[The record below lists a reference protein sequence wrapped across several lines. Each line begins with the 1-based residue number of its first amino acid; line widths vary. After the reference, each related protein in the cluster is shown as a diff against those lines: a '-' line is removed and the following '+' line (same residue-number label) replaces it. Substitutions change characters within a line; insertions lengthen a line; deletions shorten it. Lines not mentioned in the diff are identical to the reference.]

1 MDATLVVDEMCPAC
15 VTVPDVRPLA
25 TVRSRSEEAGVLH
38 LHDVTLPARWPR
50 RVPSSLAKPGL
61 CSVTARCAG
70 LLNDAPLKAS
80 FSWRSVALRQAII
93 HAGEEAFRNSHSTFH
108 DGLHSDRAP
117 STDAAVLCC
126 ASTVLDVVL
135 MGQYGVP
142 RLPMLLRGPRRRTEF
157 AKKTQGAWA
166 AGYAEWSRTQDE
178 PAPARGVA
186 SFLVLGARWQ

>member
-1 MDATLVVDEMCPAC
+1 MGATLVADEMCPAC

-38 LHDVTLPARWPR
+38 LHDVTLPACWPR

-93 HAGEEAFRNSHSTFH
+93 HAGEEAFRNSHLTCR

-117 STDAAVLCC
+117 STDAAVLCR

-135 MGQYGVP
+135 MGQYEFPVFRCSSEGLEGEP
-142 RLPMLLRGPRRRTEF
+142 NLPKNAGCRGSWLR
-157 AKKTQGAWA
+157 
-166 AGYAEWSRTQDE
+166 
-178 PAPARGVA
+178 
-186 SFLVLGARWQ
+186 